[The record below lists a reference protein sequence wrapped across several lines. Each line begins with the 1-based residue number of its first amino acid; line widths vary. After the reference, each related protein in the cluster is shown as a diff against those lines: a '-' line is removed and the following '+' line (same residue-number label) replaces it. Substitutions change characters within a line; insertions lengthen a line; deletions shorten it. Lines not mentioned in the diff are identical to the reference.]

1 MRLDLDTDMPAPD
14 AAQPGETLALHA
26 TLQLRCEGE
35 LAVDERAIRI
45 LESLRTQG
53 SITRAAREV
62 GVAYR
67 TAWLTVERMRR
78 FVPDPIVRTVAAGGW
93 TSGSALT
100 PRGER
105 LIAQFRAA
113 QRAIEAAL
121 EVAEGDRPSE
131 PAASRSRTTPRP
143 G

>member
-1 MRLDLDTDMPAPD
+1 MTPDVDTDPNGSRPTPSNSN
-14 AAQPGETLALHA
+14 AALDLHA

-45 LESLRTQG
+45 LESLRTHG
-53 SITRAAREV
+53 SITRAAREL
-62 GVAYR
+62 GIAYR

-78 FVPDPIVRTVAAGGW
+78 FVPEPIVRTVAEGGW

-100 PRGER
+100 PRGEQ
-105 LIAQFRAA
+105 LIARFRAA

-121 EVAEGDRPSE
+121 EDATDNGRRHAPSP
-131 PAASRSRTTPRP
+131 PAS
-143 G
+143 